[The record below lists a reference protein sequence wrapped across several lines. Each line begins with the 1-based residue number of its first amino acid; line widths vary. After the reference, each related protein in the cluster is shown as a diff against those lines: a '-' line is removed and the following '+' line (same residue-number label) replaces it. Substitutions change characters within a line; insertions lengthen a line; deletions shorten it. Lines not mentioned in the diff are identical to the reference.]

1 MARFFHMQARS
12 IDVNRLIRPFGM
24 DADDAVTGGLRF
36 TEVIEI
42 FCPSSLFN
50 SVDLPT
56 FGRPTMATNPQ

>member
-1 MARFFHMQARS
+1 MQARG
-12 IDVNRLIRPFGM
+12 IDVDRLIRAFSM
-24 DADDAVTGGLRF
+24 DTDDAVTRGLRF

-56 FGRPTMATNPQ
+56 FGRPTMAINPQ